1 MKIINTLQEMQ
12 GVSYPQGQSVGF
24 VPTMGYLHEGHLSL
38 VARSNQECDL
48 TVVSIYVNPAQFG
61 PNEDLSSYPRNL
73 QRDLDLLSSFRVD
86 YVFTPDD
93 AMMYPKGYLTWVEV
107 EQISGILCGASRPG
121 HFKGVATIVLKLV
134 NLVRP
139 TRMYMGEK
147 DFQQVKLLTKM
158 AADLNLSVK
167 IVPCS
172 IVRESDGLALSSRN
186 VYLSP
191 DQRIQ
196 ARSLNQ
202 AWKQAQASVQTGIT
216 SAAVL
221 ISDATQ
227 LLVKAGARPDYVKIV
242 HSDTLEDQ
250 SLVTCESRM
259 LIAAYIGNTRLIDNC
274 PLNP

>member
-86 YVFTPDD
+86 YVFIPDD

-167 IVPCS
+167 IVPCP

-227 LLVKAGARPDYVKIV
+227 LLLKAGARPDYVKIV

-250 SLVTCESRM
+250 SLITCESRM

>member
-12 GVSYPQGQSVGF
+12 SISYPQGQSVGF

-48 TVVSIYVNPAQFG
+48 TIVSIYVNPAQFG

-86 YVFTPDD
+86 YVFIPDD

-107 EQISGILCGASRPG
+107 EQISNILCGASRPG

-147 DFQQVKLLTKM
+147 DYQQVKLLTKM
-158 AADLNLSVK
+158 AADLNLSLK
-167 IVPCS
+167 IVPCP

-191 DQRIQ
+191 EQRIQ

-227 LLVKAGARPDYVKIV
+227 LLLNDGARLDYVKIV
-242 HSDTLEDQ
+242 HCDTLEDQ
-250 SLVTCESRM
+250 SLVTSESRM

>member
-12 GVSYPQGQSVGF
+12 SISYPQGQSVGF

-73 QRDLDLLSSFRVD
+73 QRDLDLLSSFKVD
-86 YVFTPDD
+86 YVFIPDD

-107 EQISGILCGASRPG
+107 EQISNILCGASRPG
-121 HFKGVATIVLKLV
+121 HFKGVATIVLKLI

-147 DFQQVKLLTKM
+147 DYQQVKLLTKM
-158 AADLNLSVK
+158 AADLNLSLK
-167 IVPCS
+167 IVPCP

-191 DQRIQ
+191 EQRIQ

-216 SAAVL
+216 SSAVL

-227 LLVKAGARPDYVKIV
+227 LLLNDGARLDYVKIV

-250 SLVTCESRM
+250 SLVTSESRM

>member
-12 GVSYPQGQSVGF
+12 SVSYPQGQSVGF

-48 TVVSIYVNPAQFG
+48 NVVSIYVNPAQFG

-73 QRDLDLLSSFRVD
+73 QRDLDLLSSFKVD
-86 YVFTPDD
+86 YVFIPDD

-107 EQISGILCGASRPG
+107 EQISNILCGASRPG

-167 IVPCS
+167 IVPCP

-191 DQRIQ
+191 EQRIQ
-196 ARSLNQ
+196 ARSLSQ
-202 AWKQAQASVQTGIT
+202 AWMQAQNSVQTGIT
-216 SAAVL
+216 STAIL

-227 LLVKAGARPDYVKIV
+227 LLLNAGARPDYVKII

>member
-1 MKIINTLQEMQ
+1 
-12 GVSYPQGQSVGF
+12 
-24 VPTMGYLHEGHLSL
+24 

-48 TVVSIYVNPAQFG
+48 TIVSIYVNPAQFG

-86 YVFTPDD
+86 YVFIPDD

-107 EQISGILCGASRPG
+107 EQISNILCGASRPG
-121 HFKGVATIVLKLV
+121 HFKGVATIVLKLI

-147 DFQQVKLLTKM
+147 DYQQVKLLTKM

-167 IVPCS
+167 IVPCP

-191 DQRIQ
+191 EQRIQ

-227 LLVKAGARPDYVKIV
+227 LLLNDGARLDYVKIV
-242 HSDTLEDQ
+242 HCDTLEDQ
-250 SLVTCESRM
+250 SLVTSESRM

>member
-12 GVSYPQGQSVGF
+12 SISYPQGQSVGF

-73 QRDLDLLSSFRVD
+73 QRDLDLLSSFKVD
-86 YVFTPDD
+86 YVFIPDD

-147 DFQQVKLLTKM
+147 DYQQVKLLTKM

-167 IVPCS
+167 IVPCP

-191 DQRIQ
+191 EQRIQ

-227 LLVKAGARPDYVKIV
+227 LLLNDGARLDYVKIV
-242 HSDTLEDQ
+242 HCDTLEDQ
-250 SLVTCESRM
+250 SLVTSESRM

>member
-12 GVSYPQGQSVGF
+12 SISYPQGQSVGF
-24 VPTMGYLHEGHLSL
+24 VPTMGYFHEGHLSL

-86 YVFTPDD
+86 YVFIPDD

-107 EQISGILCGASRPG
+107 EQISNILCGASRPG

-158 AADLNLSVK
+158 AADLNLSLK
-167 IVPCS
+167 IVPCP

-191 DQRIQ
+191 EQRIQ

-227 LLVKAGARPDYVKIV
+227 LLLNDGARLDYVKIV
-242 HSDTLEDQ
+242 HCDTLEDQ
-250 SLVTCESRM
+250 SLVTSESRM

>member
-12 GVSYPQGQSVGF
+12 SISYPQGQSVGF

-48 TVVSIYVNPAQFG
+48 TIVSIYVNPAQFG

-73 QRDLDLLSSFRVD
+73 QRDLDLLSSFKVD
-86 YVFTPDD
+86 YVFIPDD

-107 EQISGILCGASRPG
+107 EQISNILCGASRPG
-121 HFKGVATIVLKLV
+121 HFKGVATIVLKLI

-147 DFQQVKLLTKM
+147 DYQQVKLLTKM
-158 AADLNLSVK
+158 AADLNLSLK
-167 IVPCS
+167 IVPCP

-191 DQRIQ
+191 EQRIQ

-216 SAAVL
+216 SSAVL

-227 LLVKAGARPDYVKIV
+227 LLLNDGARLDYVKIV

-250 SLVTCESRM
+250 SLVTSESRM

>member
-12 GVSYPQGQSVGF
+12 SVSYPQGQSVGF

-73 QRDLDLLSSFRVD
+73 QRDLDLLGLFQVD
-86 YVFTPDD
+86 YVFIPDD

-107 EQISGILCGASRPG
+107 EQISNILCGASRPG
-121 HFKGVATIVLKLV
+121 HFKGVATIVLKLI

-147 DFQQVKLLTKM
+147 DYQQVKLLTKM
-158 AADLNLSVK
+158 AADLNLSLK
-167 IVPCS
+167 IVPCP

-191 DQRIQ
+191 EQRIQ
-196 ARSLNQ
+196 ARSLSQ
-202 AWKQAQASVQTGIT
+202 AWMQAQNSVQTGIT
-216 SAAVL
+216 STAIL

-227 LLVKAGARPDYVKIV
+227 LLLNAGARPDYVKII

>member
-12 GVSYPQGQSVGF
+12 SISYPQGQSVGF

-38 VARSNQECDL
+38 VAKSNQECDL

-73 QRDLDLLSSFRVD
+73 QRDLDLLSSFKVD
-86 YVFTPDD
+86 YVFIPDD

-107 EQISGILCGASRPG
+107 EQMSDILCGASRPG

-167 IVPCS
+167 IVPCP

-191 DQRIQ
+191 EQRIQ
-196 ARSLNQ
+196 ARSLSQ
-202 AWKQAQASVQTGIT
+202 AWMQAQNSVQTGIT
-216 SAAVL
+216 STAIL

-227 LLVKAGARPDYVKIV
+227 LLLNAGARPDYVKII

>member
-12 GVSYPQGQSVGF
+12 SISYPQGQSVGF

-73 QRDLDLLSSFRVD
+73 QRDLDLLSSFKVD
-86 YVFTPDD
+86 YVFIPDD

-107 EQISGILCGASRPG
+107 EQMSDILCGASRPG

-167 IVPCS
+167 IVPCP

-191 DQRIQ
+191 EQRIQ
-196 ARSLNQ
+196 ARSLSQ
-202 AWKQAQASVQTGIT
+202 AWMQAQNSVQTGIT
-216 SAAVL
+216 STAIL

-227 LLVKAGARPDYVKIV
+227 LLLNAGARPDYVKII

>member
-12 GVSYPQGQSVGF
+12 SVSYPQGKSVGF

-73 QRDLDLLSSFRVD
+73 QRDLDLLSSFKVD
-86 YVFTPDD
+86 YVFIPDD

-107 EQISGILCGASRPG
+107 EQISNILCGASRPG
-121 HFKGVATIVLKLV
+121 HFKGVATIVLKLI

-167 IVPCS
+167 IVPCP

-186 VYLSP
+186 VNLSP
-191 DQRIQ
+191 EQRIQ

-216 SAAVL
+216 STAVL

-227 LLVKAGARPDYVKIV
+227 LLINAGARPDYVKIV

-250 SLVTCESRM
+250 SLVTSESRM

>member
-12 GVSYPQGQSVGF
+12 SISYPQGQSVGF

-48 TVVSIYVNPAQFG
+48 TIVSIYVNPAQFG

-86 YVFTPDD
+86 YVFIPDD

-107 EQISGILCGASRPG
+107 EQISNILCGASRPG

-158 AADLNLSVK
+158 AADLNLSLK
-167 IVPCS
+167 IVPCP

-191 DQRIQ
+191 EQRIQ

-227 LLVKAGARPDYVKIV
+227 LLLNDGARLDYVKIV
-242 HSDTLEDQ
+242 HCDTLEDQ
-250 SLVTCESRM
+250 SLVTSESRM

>member
-12 GVSYPQGQSVGF
+12 SISYPQGQSVGF

-38 VARSNQECDL
+38 VAKSNQECDL
-48 TVVSIYVNPAQFG
+48 TIVSIYVNPAQFG

-73 QRDLDLLSSFRVD
+73 QRDLDLLSSFKVD
-86 YVFTPDD
+86 YVFIPDD

-167 IVPCS
+167 IVPCP

-191 DQRIQ
+191 EQRIQ
-196 ARSLNQ
+196 ARSLSQ
-202 AWKQAQASVQTGIT
+202 AWMQAQNSVQTGIT
-216 SAAVL
+216 STAIL

-227 LLVKAGARPDYVKIV
+227 LLLNAGARPDYVKII